1 MMDRMNASY
10 LAGLIDYPDAKR
22 FSRILI
28 DTIVIDSREA
38 AAHTMF
44 VALKG
49 VNTDGHH
56 FIRDAVSRGTS
67 LILASVEHR
76 EEIEAVIHDTETEA
90 LFVMSP
96 LRALQQMA
104 RAHMDRYP
112 SVTRVGITGSCGK
125 TTTKEMVSSIFSLD
139 GYTAKNR
146 GNFNSEI
153 GVALSAFNVND
164 QTRYGVFEMGIDH
177 IGEMSTMVQIVRPHV
192 SLITNI
198 GLSHVGK
205 LGAVAMTAKEKGR
218 IFHRDVRKAF
228 MAESSRWA
236 RQIAQRQRVEIAPYG
251 LASSLNVR
259 DITSMGLDG
268 WRFTYRGTT
277 VNLRAIGRHNLTDA
291 LAAIAVTESLGIEP
305 RLITEGLSRFIPVDG
320 RSKVSYGSVTL
331 IEDWYNSS
339 PDSTR
344 SILECID
351 SLSLRGKT
359 RIVLGSMKEMGVYS
373 HQAHEA
379 VSRRLVH
386 AKDASIYLYGD
397 EMKDAFDY
405 LKRHRGPENL
415 FITEE
420 YDRLQEQ
427 VLGDTR
433 KGDLVLLKGS
443 RAMQME
449 RLVPAIHTIR

>member
-1 MMDRMNASY
+1 MNRMKASY
-10 LAGLIDYPDAKR
+10 LASLIDYPDAQR
-22 FSRILI
+22 FSHILI
-28 DTIVIDSREA
+28 DDIVIDSRDA
-38 AAHTMF
+38 AVHTMF

-49 VNTDGHH
+49 MNTDGHH
-56 FIRDAVSRGTS
+56 FIRDAVARGTS
-67 LILASVEHR
+67 LILASLEHR
-76 EEIEAVIHDTETEA
+76 EEVEAVILGREAKA
-90 LFVMSP
+90 LFVTSP

-104 RAHMDRYP
+104 QAHMDRYP

-125 TTTKEMVSSIFSLD
+125 TTTKEMVSSILSLD
-139 GYTAKNR
+139 GPAAKNP

-177 IGEMSTMVQIVRPHV
+177 IGEMSTMVQIIRPDV

-218 IFHRDVRKAF
+218 IFHRDVKQAF

-236 RQIAQRQRVEIAPYG
+236 REISQKQRVKISPYG
-251 LASSLNVR
+251 LANSPNVR

-268 WRFTYRGTT
+268 WRFTYRGVP
-277 VNLRAIGRHNLTDA
+277 VNLRAIGRHNLSDA
-291 LAAIAVTESLGIEP
+291 LAAIAVGESLGIEP
-305 RLITEGLSRFIPVDG
+305 RMITEGLSRFIPVDG

-351 SLSLRGKT
+351 TLALRGKT

-373 HQAHEA
+373 QQAHEA

-386 AKDASIYLYGD
+386 SKNASIYLYGN

-427 VLGDTR
+427 ILGDTK